1 MPAHGP
7 SSESAPSIFPG
18 ATISGRFR
26 LERLLGRGS
35 MGSVWLA
42 RHLTLDVDVAVKF
55 IDAAF
60 RDQKDHRSRFAL
72 EAQAAAR
79 INSPHVVNVLD
90 FGAETSGRLY
100 IAMEY
105 LRGED
110 VAKLLERSGRLPPAV
125 TARIV
130 SHACRG
136 LGRAHA
142 LGIAHRDV
150 KPENLFLVGATEDED
165 FVLKILDFGV
175 AKSAQKPGK
184 DFVGTVVG
192 QLVGSPAY
200 MSPEQAHGSLDVD
213 YRSDLFSLAVVA
225 YHCLTGVVP
234 FGGDSLAEL
243 LIGIVSKDPVPV
255 TRLTPGLPRAVDD
268 WFQRALDK
276 NPARRFASAK
286 DLAQAFHMAIGQYAS
301 SATDYWSSRS
311 AVGPRAPGVPAAAPT
326 AARPLIG
333 SDTVVHVTSASTR
346 PPSAH
351 HADVSNHT
359 ASTGVPLALAQ
370 VAEVANVLG
379 IALVGPEGEPVA
391 HHSLMGL
398 PACTFSDVTRRV
410 NESLDTFESLE
421 STRSQS
427 LALYFESATVLIRWV
442 ESYAVIVV
450 GTEQV
455 HPTVLSVSL
464 NAAASKL
471 QTLAKQAGGAA
482 VAFRSTI
489 SSLPDNELSEVSGTA
504 LVVRAS
510 LTDPV
515 SDTTIVRLT
524 QLFAKPLGAVGRLA
538 IQQRLKGGKP
548 TGLAYPEF
556 VKRLSSLIEDAAERE
571 AFSTEALRLVPKAEA
586 APPVP
591 PPLRSAA
598 LLAARPAIP
607 NLAPP
612 AVPQISANLR
622 APIAPSAQGSPL
634 SGPRRPLQPAI
645 GLSAPAP
652 LIADATELAVKTKK
666 FVMYRGRKIEV
677 DE

>member
-1 MPAHGP
+1 MPANGP
-7 SSESAPSIFPG
+7 SSESKPSIFPG

-110 VAKLLERSGRLPPAV
+110 VGKLIERSGRLPPAV

-150 KPENLFLVGATEDED
+150 KPENLFLVGATEDEG

-175 AKSAQKPGK
+175 AKSAQKAGK

-213 YRSDLFSLAVVA
+213 FRSDLFSLAVVA

-243 LIGIVSKDPVPV
+243 LIGIVSKDPVPA

-301 SATDYWSSRS
+301 SATDYSSS
-311 AVGPRAPGVPAAAPT
+311 PTVPSRATAGTSVAAPV
-326 AARPLIG
+326 ARPLTG
-333 SDTVVHVTSASTR
+333 SDTVVHVSQAR
-346 PPSAH
+346 PRMSSAH

-379 IALVGPEGEPVA
+379 IALVGPDGEPVA

-398 PACTFSDVTRRV
+398 PASTFSDVSRRV
-410 NESLDTFESLE
+410 KESLDTFESLE

-427 LALYFESATVLIRWV
+427 FALYFESATVLIRWV
-442 ESYAVIVV
+442 ENHSVIVV

-471 QTLAKQAGGAA
+471 QALAKQAGGAA
-482 VAFRSTI
+482 IAFRSTI
-489 SSLPDNELSEVSGTA
+489 SSLPDNEFSEVSGTA
-504 LVVRAS
+504 LVERPS
-510 LTDPV
+510 STDPLP
-515 SDTTIVRLT
+515 DTIIARLT

-548 TGLAYPEF
+548 TLQAYPDF
-556 VKRLSSLIEDAAERE
+556 VKRLSSLIDDAAERE
-571 AFSTEALRLVPKAEA
+571 AFSADALRLVAHTEA
-586 APPVP
+586 APPV
-591 PPLRSAA
+591 
-598 LLAARPAIP
+598 RPAAFVSAP
-607 NLAPP
+607 PSTQKLVPQQLAPP
-612 AVPQISANLR
+612 LSALLVAPVAPPAQRSAPPALSRAVPSMVELT
-622 APIAPSAQGSPL
+622 
-634 SGPRRPLQPAI
+634 
-645 GLSAPAP
+645 PAP
-652 LIADATELAVKTKK
+652 LPVGGTTDALAKAKK
-666 FVMYRGRKIEV
+666 SVMYRGRKIEV

>member
-1 MPAHGP
+1 MPANG
-7 SSESAPSIFPG
+7 SSESLPSIFPG

-55 IDAAF
+55 IDAAL
-60 RDQKDHRSRFAL
+60 RDQKDHRGRFAL

-90 FGAETSGRLY
+90 FGAEASGRLY

-105 LRGED
+105 LQGED
-110 VAKLLERSGRLPPAV
+110 VGKLLDRSGRLTPEV

-150 KPENLFLVGATEDED
+150 KPENLFLCGATEDD
-165 FVLKILDFGV
+165 GFVLKILDFGV
-175 AKSAQKPGK
+175 AKSTQKQPPEA
-184 DFVGTVVG
+184 FTSTVVG

-213 YRSDLFSLAVVA
+213 FRSDLFSLAVVA

-255 TRLTPGLPRAVDD
+255 TRLAPGLPRAVDD
-268 WFQRALDK
+268 WFARALDK

-286 DLAQAFHMAIGQYAS
+286 DLAQAFHMAVGQHAS
-301 SATDYWSSRS
+301 SGTDYSSS
-311 AVGPRAPGVPAAAPT
+311 SPAVASKTMAVAPRLT
-326 AARPLIG
+326 G
-333 SDTVVHVTSASTR
+333 SDTVVHVSPVATR
-346 PPSAH
+346 SSSSHTP
-351 HADVSNHT
+351 DVSNHT
-359 ASTGVPLALAQ
+359 ASTGVPLALAH

-379 IALVGPEGEPVA
+379 IALVGPDGSPVA

-398 PACTFSDVTRRV
+398 PASTFSDVIARV
-410 NESLDTFESLE
+410 KDSLDTFESLE
-421 STRSQS
+421 STAAQA
-427 LALYFESATVLIRWV
+427 LALYFESATVLVRWV
-442 ESYAVIVV
+442 EDHAVVVV

-471 QTLAKQAGGAA
+471 QSLAKQAGGAGI
-482 VAFRSTI
+482 AFRSTI
-489 SSLPDNELSEVSGTA
+489 SSLPENEFAEVSGTS
-504 LVVRAS
+504 VVARPAAS
-510 LTDPV
+510 DPV
-515 SDTTIVRLT
+515 PDSVIARLT
-524 QLFAKPLGAVGRLA
+524 HLFAKPLGAVGRLA
-538 IQQRLKGGKP
+538 LQQRLKAGKP
-548 TGLAYPEF
+548 TFGSYADF
-556 VKRLSSLIEDAAERE
+556 VKRLAALIEDERE
-571 AFSTEALRLVPKAEA
+571 RDAFVADALQLTPQLDT

-591 PPLRSAA
+591 PHAPSLPHPPQALVPPVAPAAVAAQRSMPSPPRPPTAA
-598 LLAARPAIP
+598 APAA
-607 NLAPP
+607 APP
-612 AVPQISANLR
+612 A
-622 APIAPSAQGSPL
+622 
-634 SGPRRPLQPAI
+634 PAVE
-645 GLSAPAP
+645 AAAKP
-652 LIADATELAVKTKK
+652 KK

>member
-1 MPAHGP
+1 MPANVP
-7 SSESAPSIFPG
+7 SPESAPSIFPG

-60 RDQKDHRSRFAL
+60 RDQKDHRGRFAL

-90 FGAETSGRLY
+90 FGAEASGRLY

-105 LRGED
+105 LQGED
-110 VAKLLERSGRLPPAV
+110 LGKVLERSGRLSPAV

-150 KPENLFLVGATEDED
+150 KPDNLFLVGANDEEG

-175 AKSAQKPGK
+175 AKSAQKAGK
-184 DFVGTVVG
+184 DLVGTVVG

-213 YRSDLFSLAVVA
+213 FRSDLFSLAVVA

-243 LIGIVSKDPVPV
+243 LIGIVSKDPVPA
-255 TRLTPGLPRAVDD
+255 TRLAPGLPRAVDD

-286 DLAQAFHMAIGQYAS
+286 DLAQAFHMAIGQHAS
-301 SATDYWSSRS
+301 SATDYSSS
-311 AVGPRAPGVPAAAPT
+311 SGVARPAN
-326 AARPLIG
+326 AARPRQG
-333 SDTVVHVTSASTR
+333 SDTVVNPATARQS
-346 PPSAH
+346 SAH

-379 IALVGPEGEPVA
+379 IALVGPDGEPVA

-398 PACTFSDVTRRV
+398 PASTFADVTRRV
-410 NESLDTFESLE
+410 RESLDTFESLE
-421 STRSQS
+421 SSGSQAF
-427 LALYFESATVLIRWV
+427 ALYFESATVLIRWV
-442 ESYAVIVV
+442 ENHAVVVV
-450 GTEQV
+450 GTELV

-471 QTLAKQAGGAA
+471 QALAKQAGGAA
-482 VAFRSTI
+482 LAFRSTI
-489 SSLPDNELSEVSGTA
+489 SSLPDNEFAEVSGTA
-504 LVVRAS
+504 LVVRPS
-510 LTDPV
+510 PHEPV
-515 SDTTIVRLT
+515 SDAIIARLT

-538 IQQRLKGGKP
+538 IQQRVKTGKP
-548 TGLAYPEF
+548 TVQAYPEF
-556 VKRLSSLIEDAAERE
+556 VKRLSALIEDASERE
-571 AFSTEALRLVPKAEA
+571 SFSTDALRLVPQVEA

-591 PPLRSAA
+591 PTAKAA
-598 LLAARPAIP
+598 LVT
-607 NLAPP
+607 APP
-612 AVPQISANLR
+612 PTQKLVPPV
-622 APIAPSAQGSPL
+622 APQPAAITSPAGPSAQRSGLPVPPRSPAADP
-634 SGPRRPLQPAI
+634 SATTPK
-645 GLSAPAP
+645 APA
-652 LIADATELAVKTKK
+652 ADASAKPKK

>member
-1 MPAHGP
+1 MPANG
-7 SSESAPSIFPG
+7 SSSDSLPSIFPG

-60 RDQKDHRSRFAL
+60 RDQKDHRGRFAL

-90 FGAETSGRLY
+90 FGAESSGRLY

-105 LRGED
+105 LQGED
-110 VAKLLERSGRLPPAV
+110 VGKLLERNGRLSAET

-150 KPENLFLVGATEDED
+150 KPENLFLCGSTEDEG
-165 FVLKILDFGV
+165 FVLKVLDFGV
-175 AKSAQKPGK
+175 AKSAQKSGTEL
-184 DFVGTVVG
+184 VGTVVG
-192 QLVGSPAY
+192 QLIGSPAY

-213 YRSDLFSLAVVA
+213 FRSDLFSLAVVA

-234 FGGDSLAEL
+234 FGGNSLSEL
-243 LIGIVSKDPVPV
+243 LIGIVSKEPVPV
-255 TRLTPGLPRAVDD
+255 TRLAPGLPRAVDD

-286 DLAQAFHMAIGQYAS
+286 DLAQAFHMAIGQHAS
-301 SATDYWSSRS
+301 SATDYASSS
-311 AVGPRAPGVPAAAPT
+311 PSGTPRATGV
-326 AARPLIG
+326 ARPLTG
-333 SDTVVHVTSASTR
+333 SDTVVHVN
-346 PPSAH
+346 PPGARLPSSH
-351 HADVSNHT
+351 TPDVSNHT
-359 ASTGVPLALAQ
+359 ASTSVPLALAQ

-379 IALVGPEGEPVA
+379 IALVGPDGVPVA

-398 PACTFSDVTRRV
+398 PASTFSDVSRRV
-410 NESLDTFESLE
+410 KDSLDTFESLE
-421 STRSQS
+421 SSNSQA
-427 LALYFESATVLIRWV
+427 LALYFESATLLIRWV
-442 ESYAVIVV
+442 EDHAVVV
-450 GTEQV
+450 IGTEQV

-471 QTLAKQAGGAA
+471 QSLAKQAGGAGI
-482 VAFRSTI
+482 AFRSTI
-489 SSLPDNELSEVSGTA
+489 SSLPDNEFAEVSSTGIVA
-504 LVVRAS
+504 RPAA
-510 LTDPV
+510 TDPV
-515 SDTTIVRLT
+515 PDSIIARLT

-538 IQQRLKGGKP
+538 IQQRLKSGKP
-548 TGLAYPEF
+548 TIAGYPEF
-556 VKRLSSLIEDAAERE
+556 VKRMATLIEDAGERQ
-571 AFSTEALRLVPKAEA
+571 AFIADGLALVPSEA
-586 APPVP
+586 SLPMPPGVRSSSPQVSAPLAPQKLVPPV
-591 PPLRSAA
+591 
-598 LLAARPAIP
+598 
-607 NLAPP
+607 
-612 AVPQISANLR
+612 
-622 APIAPSAQGSPL
+622 APSAQRSALPGHPPPRPQSPNAH
-634 SGPRRPLQPAI
+634 GEPAA
-645 GLSAPAP
+645 APAP
-652 LIADATELAVKTKK
+652 PEPAVKPKK

>member
-1 MPAHGP
+1 
-7 SSESAPSIFPG
+7 
-18 ATISGRFR
+18 
-26 LERLLGRGS
+26 

-60 RDQKDHRSRFAL
+60 RDQKDHRNRFAL

-105 LRGED
+105 LQGED
-110 VAKLLERSGRLPPAV
+110 VSKLLERSGRLSPAV

-150 KPENLFLVGATEDED
+150 KPENLFLVGASEDEG

-175 AKSAQKPGK
+175 AKSAKKSGK
-184 DFVGTVVG
+184 DLVGTVVG

-213 YRSDLFSLAVVA
+213 FRSDLFSLAVVA

-243 LIGIVSKDPVPV
+243 LIGIVSKDPIPV
-255 TRLTPGLPRAVDD
+255 TRLTPGLPRALDD

-276 NPARRFASAK
+276 NPARRLASAK
-286 DLAQAFHMAIGQYAS
+286 DLAQAFHMAIGQNAS
-301 SATDYWSSRS
+301 SATDYSSS
-311 AVGPRAPGVPAAAPT
+311 SLAVGARATAVTARAPT
-326 AARPLIG
+326 AARRPTG
-333 SDTVVHVTSASTR
+333 NETVVHPNPATSR
-346 PPSAH
+346 PASAH

-398 PACTFSDVTRRV
+398 PANTFSDVTRRV
-410 NESLDTFESLE
+410 KESLDTFESLE
-421 STRSQS
+421 STRNQA

-442 ESYAVIVV
+442 ESHAVIVV

-482 VAFRSTI
+482 IAFRSTI
-489 SSLPDNELSEVSGTA
+489 SSLPDNEFSEVSGTA
-504 LVVRAS
+504 LVARQSAH
-510 LTDPV
+510 DPV
-515 SDTTIVRLT
+515 PDQTIARLT

-548 TGLAYPEF
+548 TVQAYSDF

-571 AFSTEALRLVPKAEA
+571 AFSADALRLVPYAEV

-591 PPLRSAA
+591 PPARVAA
-598 LLAARPAIP
+598 LVS
-607 NLAPP
+607 APP
-612 AVPQISANLR
+612 STQKLVPPAGAAI
-622 APIAPSAQGSPL
+622 APKLVAPVAPSAQRSALPTP
-634 SGPRRPLQPAI
+634 PRALPPSADLTATPVPGAAATDPA
-645 GLSAPAP
+645 AKA
-652 LIADATELAVKTKK
+652 KK
-666 FVMYRGRKIEV
+666 SVLYRGRKIEV

>member
-1 MPAHGP
+1 
-7 SSESAPSIFPG
+7 
-18 ATISGRFR
+18 
-26 LERLLGRGS
+26 

-42 RHLTLDVDVAVKF
+42 RHLSLDVDVAVKF

-105 LRGED
+105 LQGED
-110 VAKLLERSGRLPPAV
+110 VGKLLDRSGRLSPAI

-150 KPENLFLVGATEDED
+150 KPDNLFLVGASDDEG

-175 AKSAQKPGK
+175 AKSAQKTSK
-184 DFVGTVVG
+184 ELAGTVVG

-200 MSPEQAHGSLDVD
+200 MSPEQAKGLLDVD
-213 YRSDLFSLAVVA
+213 FRSDLFSLAVVA

-243 LIGIVSKDPVPV
+243 LIGIVSKDPVPA
-255 TRLTPGLPRAVDD
+255 TRLAPGLPRAVDD

-286 DLAQAFHMAIGQYAS
+286 DLAQAFHMAIGQHSS
-301 SATDYWSSRS
+301 SATDYTSSPTL
-311 AVGPRAPGVPAAAPT
+311 ATPRAAN
-326 AARPLIG
+326 AARPYPA
-333 SDTVVHVTSASTR
+333 SDTVVNPVTAR
-346 PPSAH
+346 QPSAV

-379 IALVGPEGEPVA
+379 IALVGPDGDSVA

-398 PACTFSDVTRRV
+398 PAAAFTDVTQRV
-410 NESLDTFESLE
+410 RESLDTFESLE
-421 STRSQS
+421 STHSQAF
-427 LALYFESATVLIRWV
+427 ALYFESATVLIRWV
-442 ESYAVIVV
+442 ESHAVIVI

-482 VAFRSTI
+482 IAFRCTI
-489 SSLPDNELSEVSGTA
+489 SSLPENEFSEVSGTA
-504 LVVRAS
+504 LVAKPS
-510 LTDPV
+510 PNDPV
-515 SDTTIVRLT
+515 SDATIARLT
-524 QLFAKPLGAVGRLA
+524 QLFVKPLGAVGRLA
-538 IQQRLKGGKP
+538 IQQRLKTGKP
-548 TGLAYPEF
+548 TVLAFPEF
-556 VKRLSSLIEDAAERE
+556 VKRLSALIDETAERQ
-571 AFSTEALRLVPKAEA
+571 AFSSQALRLVPSVES

-591 PPLRSAA
+591 PTAKSAA
-598 LLAARPAIP
+598 LAT
-607 NLAPP
+607 APP
-612 AVPQISANLR
+612 PTKRLVPLVMPKPVA
-622 APIAPSAQGSPL
+622 AD
-634 SGPRRPLQPAI
+634 LQPSPVA
-645 GLSAPAP
+645 SAPEPSSKAKN
-652 LIADATELAVKTKK
+652 V
-666 FVMYRGRKIEV
+666 VMYRGRKIEV

>member
-1 MPAHGP
+1 MPANGSSPESKP
-7 SSESAPSIFPG
+7 SVFPG

-42 RHLTLDVDVAVKF
+42 RHLMLDVDVAVKF

-90 FGAETSGRLY
+90 FGAESSGRLY

-105 LRGED
+105 LQGED
-110 VAKLLERSGRLPPAV
+110 LNKLLERNGRLTPEL
-125 TARIV
+125 TARVV

-136 LGRAHA
+136 LARAHA

-150 KPENLFLVGATEDED
+150 KPENLFLCGAQEDEG

-175 AKSAQKPGK
+175 AKSTQAATK
-184 DFVGTVVG
+184 DFTGTVAG

-200 MSPEQAHGSLDVD
+200 MSPEQAHGSLNVD
-213 YRSDLFSLAVVA
+213 FRSDLFSVAVVA

-255 TRLTPGLPRAVDD
+255 TRLAPGLPRAVDD

-276 NPARRFASAK
+276 TPARRFSSAK
-286 DLAQAFHMAIGQYAS
+286 ELAQAFHMAIGRHAS
-301 SATDYWSSRS
+301 SATDYSSL
-311 AVGPRAPGVPAAAPT
+311 AAPMVSRT
-326 AARPLIG
+326 MAVARPIAG
-333 SDTVVHVTSASTR
+333 SDTVLHVDPSLSHLPKATAAS
-346 PPSAH
+346 
-351 HADVSNHT
+351 VSNHT

-379 IALVGPEGEPVA
+379 IALVGPDAEPVA
-391 HHSLMGL
+391 HHSSLGL
-398 PACTFSDVTRRV
+398 PATTFSEVMRNVRD
-410 NESLDTFESLE
+410 SLDPFGSLE
-421 STRSQS
+421 SSNNQA
-427 LALYFESATVLIRWV
+427 LALYFESATVLMRWV
-442 ESYAVIVV
+442 DAHALVVV
-450 GTEQV
+450 GTERV

-471 QTLAKQAGGAA
+471 ESLAKQAGGAA

-489 SSLPDNELSEVSGTA
+489 SSIPVEELTEIPGPDIQSPPGPA
-504 LVVRAS
+504 
-510 LTDPV
+510 DPV
-515 SDTTIVRLT
+515 SDTVIVRLT
-524 QLFAKPLGAVGRLA
+524 NLFAKPLGAVGRLA
-538 IQQRLKGGKP
+538 IQQRLKNGKP
-548 TGLAYPEF
+548 TVAAFPDF
-556 VKRLSSLIEDAAERE
+556 VHRMATLLEDGAERD
-571 AFSTEALRLVPKAEA
+571 AFVDDALLLVARPPSPVPE
-586 APPVP
+586 PPVMV
-591 PPLRSAA
+591 S
-598 LLAARPAIP
+598 
-607 NLAPP
+607 APP
-612 AVPQISANLR
+612 ATHR
-622 APIAPSAQGSPL
+622 IAPPLVPPVAAMQRAALPSPPRPPSAL
-634 SGPRRPLQPAI
+634 RPEPTPA
-645 GLSAPAP
+645 AEPAAKP
-652 LIADATELAVKTKK
+652 KK
-666 FVMYRGRKIEV
+666 VVLYRGRKIEV

>member
-1 MPAHGP
+1 MPANG
-7 SSESAPSIFPG
+7 SSPESKPSIFPG

-26 LERLLGRGS
+26 LDRLLGRGS

-42 RHLTLDVDVAVKF
+42 RHLMLDVDVAVKF

-60 RDQKDHRSRFAL
+60 RDQKDHRGRFAL

-90 FGAETSGRLY
+90 FGAESSGRLY

-105 LRGED
+105 LQGED
-110 VAKLLERSGRLPPAV
+110 LNKLLERNGRLTPEM
-125 TARIV
+125 TARVV

-136 LGRAHA
+136 LSRAHA
-142 LGIAHRDV
+142 LGIAHRDI
-150 KPENLFLVGATEDED
+150 KPENLFLCGATDDEG

-175 AKSAQKPGK
+175 AKSTQTTSK
-184 DFVGTVVG
+184 DFTGTVAG

-213 YRSDLFSLAVVA
+213 FRSDLFSLAVVA

-255 TRLTPGLPRAVDD
+255 TRLAPGLPRAVDD

-286 DLAQAFHMAIGQYAS
+286 ELAQAFHMAIGQHAS
-301 SATDYWSSRS
+301 SATDYSSSSS
-311 AVGPRAPGVPAAAPT
+311 AVVSRTMAV
-326 AARPLIG
+326 ARPITG
-333 SDTVVHVTSASTR
+333 SDTVLHVDPAMGHALKAAT
-346 PPSAH
+346 PS
-351 HADVSNHT
+351 VSNHT

-370 VAEVANVLG
+370 VADVANVLG

-391 HHSLMGL
+391 HHSSLGL
-398 PACTFSDVTRRV
+398 PDTTFSDVMRRV
-410 NESLDTFESLE
+410 KDSLDPFESLE
-421 STRSQS
+421 SSRSQA
-427 LALYFESATVLIRWV
+427 LALYFESATVLMRWV
-442 ESYAVIVV
+442 EAHAVIVV

-471 QTLAKQAGGAA
+471 QNLAKQAGGAA

-489 SSLPDNELSEVSGTA
+489 SSLPVDEFAEVSNTGIVSRPA
-504 LVVRAS
+504 P
-510 LTDPV
+510 TDPV
-515 SDTTIVRLT
+515 PDAVIGRLT
-524 QLFAKPLGAVGRLA
+524 NLFAKPLGAVGRLA
-538 IQQRLKGGKP
+538 IQQRLKSGKP
-548 TGLAYPEF
+548 TVAAYPDF
-556 VKRLSSLIEDAAERE
+556 VRRMATLLEDSAERE
-571 AFSTEALRLVPKAEA
+571 AFVTEALLLVAPATPPISKPA
-586 APPVP
+586 AMV
-591 PPLRSAA
+591 S
-598 LLAARPAIP
+598 
-607 NLAPP
+607 APP
-612 AVPQISANLR
+612 ATQR
-622 APIAPSAQGSPL
+622 IA
-634 SGPRRPLQPAI
+634 
-645 GLSAPAP
+645 APAP
-652 LIADATELAVKTKK
+652 VQQALVPPVAPAAAQRSALPAPAPPRPPATSQPEVPHAAEPAAKPKK